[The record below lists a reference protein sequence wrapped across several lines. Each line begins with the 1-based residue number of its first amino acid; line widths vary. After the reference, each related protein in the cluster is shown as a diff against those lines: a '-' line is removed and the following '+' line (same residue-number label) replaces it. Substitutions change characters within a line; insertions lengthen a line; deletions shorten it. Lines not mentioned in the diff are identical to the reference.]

1 MHYTLCDYV
10 LDVFQNALEAG
21 SEHTEVDWAETVTE
35 TAADGAAGEAGAPG
49 GAGAGAG
56 APGGA
61 PSARAPGGAGDSA
74 ADGAADPRRVAYAA
88 PPHIVAVTVRDTGHG
103 MSEDQRRRAMDP
115 FQTDGIKHP
124 ERHVGLGLPFLAHI
138 VEATGGKLTVDS
150 RVGEGTTVA
159 FEVDVS
165 NIDAPPVGDVPGTF
179 LQMFC
184 FEGDYEVVVR
194 RSRRIAPERVGSP
207 RALRDAAGG
216 SPAQRDGPGAESGD
230 QARSYEL
237 SRREL
242 RAALGDLETTASL
255 SLLQQFLVQHEAV
268 LHGVE
273 V

>member
-21 SEHTEVDWAETVTE
+21 SQHTEVEWTETVT
-35 TAADGAAGEAGAPG
+35 AG
-49 GAGAGAG
+49 GAGATGP
-56 APGGA
+56 PGGA
-61 PSARAPGGAGDSA
+61 P
-74 ADGAADPRRVAYAA
+74 GAAGVDPRRAAYVA
-88 PPHIVAVTVRDTGHG
+88 PPHIVAVTVRDTGRG
-103 MSEDQRRRAMDP
+103 MSEDERRRAMDP
-115 FQTDGIKHP
+115 FETDGIKHP

-138 VEATGGKLTVDS
+138 VEATGGKLTVES

-159 FEVDVS
+159 FEVDVA

-207 RALRDAAGG
+207 PARRAPRAPRDAAGG
-216 SPAQRDGPGAESGD
+216 FPGQRDEPGAESGD
-230 QARSYEL
+230 EVRSYEL

-242 RAALGDLETTASL
+242 REVLGDLETTASL

>member
-21 SEHTEVDWAETVTE
+21 SQYTEVDWAEAVS
-35 TAADGAAGEAGAPG
+35 A
-49 GAGAGAG
+49 AGAGS
-56 APGGA
+56 APGVD
-61 PSARAPGGAGDSA
+61 AGTSVADA
-74 ADGAADPRRVAYAA
+74 AAYGAA
-88 PPHIVAVTVRDTGHG
+88 PPHIVAVTVRDAGHG
-103 MSEDQRRRAMDP
+103 MTEEQRRRAMDP

-124 ERHVGLGLPFLAHI
+124 ERHVGLGLPFLAHV
-138 VEATGGKLTVDS
+138 VEATGGTLTVES
-150 RVGEGTTVA
+150 EVGKGTTVA

-194 RSRRIAPERVGSP
+194 RSRRVATSGGGAPGM
-207 RALRDAAGG
+207 
-216 SPAQRDGPGAESGD
+216 GD
-230 QARSYEL
+230 DVRSYEL
-237 SRREL
+237 SRHEL
-242 RAALGDLETTASL
+242 REALGDLETTASL